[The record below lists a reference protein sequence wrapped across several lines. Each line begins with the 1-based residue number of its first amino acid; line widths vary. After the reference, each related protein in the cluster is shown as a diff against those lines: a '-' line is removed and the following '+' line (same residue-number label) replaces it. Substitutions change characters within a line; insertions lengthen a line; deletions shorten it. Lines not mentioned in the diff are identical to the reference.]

1 MEDPSLLFLRQ
12 ESQRARGDMEVEE
25 RSQKARRTHT
35 NAEVS
40 LNNRTLYK
48 FFLGFLKVIPM
59 IMAGLYLLNTILSYF
74 DIDYSIISYLAGIGL
89 IPWVFILL
97 ASYTLRFCEYHRMF
111 LWYILVN
118 NIVCLIDDNYGL
130 PVSDRG
136 YLVLHF
142 IVAGVFLFLVLY
154 FHQKC
159 RRRRLQ

>member
-1 MEDPSLLFLRQ
+1 MTMEAKSQKQTPTSVEENSSLSNYKYKLFLC
-12 ESQRARGDMEVEE
+12 
-25 RSQKARRTHT
+25 
-35 NAEVS
+35 
-40 LNNRTLYK
+40 
-48 FFLGFLKVIPM
+48 FLKVLPM
-59 IMAGLYLLNTILSYF
+59 LMAGLFLLNTLLSYF

-111 LWYILVN
+111 LWYIVVN
-118 NIVCLIDDNYGL
+118 NVVCWIDDNYSI

-142 IVAGVFLFLVLY
+142 IIAGLFLFLVLY

-159 RRRRLQ
+159 ITKNR

>member
-1 MEDPSLLFLRQ
+1 MGGKSLKKEIL
-12 ESQRARGDMEVEE
+12 
-25 RSQKARRTHT
+25 T

-40 LNNRTLYK
+40 LNSKTRYK

-59 IMAGLYLLNTILSYF
+59 VMAGLFLLNTVLSYF
-74 DIDYSIISYLAGIGL
+74 DIDYSIISYLTGIGF
-89 IPWVFILL
+89 IPWLFILL

-118 NIVCLIDDNYGL
+118 NAVCWIDDNFGL

-142 IVAGVFLFLVLY
+142 IIAGLFLFLVLY

-159 RRRRLQ
+159 RKKY

>member
-1 MEDPSLLFLRQ
+1 MEVKSKKEKVTPTNVGANLSNRTFYKLFL
-12 ESQRARGDMEVEE
+12 E
-25 RSQKARRTHT
+25 
-35 NAEVS
+35 
-40 LNNRTLYK
+40 
-48 FFLGFLKVIPM
+48 FLKVIPM
-59 IMAGLYLLNTILSYF
+59 VMAGLYLMNTVLSYF
-74 DIDYSIISYLAGIGL
+74 EIDYSIISYFAGIGL
-89 IPWVFILL
+89 IPWIFILL

-130 PVSDRG
+130 HVSDRG

-159 RRRRLQ
+159 KKNKEYEQ